1 MRIRRALD
9 AIRIERLRR
18 SLKYE
23 GLFSAAKIAR
33 LKNTRVY
40 LTANIVDYMCAIA
53 HQYNS
58 LRELIF
64 SQLLHFNE
72 DIYLECYETM
82 GALKAGIVSYFRYY
96 NLERLHLGLD
106 YASVDLYLHNCENKF
121 FAIYFHP
128 FINSLT
134 FSFAIEFAKAKG
146 EIPFLFTI
154 FMSAPFF
161 NNFSIVSVSF
171 FDLKT
176 A

>member
-53 HQYNS
+53 HQCNS

-64 SQLLHFNE
+64 SQLLHLNE
-72 DIYLECYETM
+72 DMYLKCYETM
-82 GALKAGIVSYFRYY
+82 EELKEGIRYY
-96 NLERLHLGLD
+96 FNYYNSMRLHQGLD
-106 YASVDLYLHNCENKF
+106 YEVPDDMYQSFRSEKPDRNMVLKYTLNKLF
-121 FAIYFHP
+121 FCIDKRAQYETAPSTSAQTRFYFAP
-128 FINSLT
+128 C
-134 FSFAIEFAKAKG
+134 
-146 EIPFLFTI
+146 
-154 FMSAPFF
+154 SAC
-161 NNFSIVSVSF
+161 
-171 FDLKT
+171 
-176 A
+176 

>member
-1 MRIRRALD
+1 MD
-9 AIRIERLRR
+9 NIRIDRLWR

-72 DIYLECYETM
+72 DMYLKCYETM
-82 GALKAGIVSYFRYY
+82 EELKEGIRYY
-96 NLERLHLGLD
+96 FNYYNSMRLHQGLD
-106 YASVDLYLHNCENKF
+106 YEVPDVYTYGLIR
-121 FAIYFHP
+121 IYM
-128 FINSLT
+128 I
-134 FSFAIEFAKAKG
+134 
-146 EIPFLFTI
+146 
-154 FMSAPFF
+154 
-161 NNFSIVSVSF
+161 
-171 FDLKT
+171 
-176 A
+176 